1 MPKRRHHIF
10 WAAIALSLASC
21 STNFT
26 NVELDGKLPILKPRH
41 DLSAARL
48 ERDWIVIGSLGQAS
62 PTLQRDGTILHL
74 AIKSGPKLFAALRPI
89 NAQLL
94 ATPYLGWNWRIIEGS
109 VSNSPLQITI
119 GFLDGGIQ
127 RKNWSIASLWEP
139 NIPTFSR
146 SLTIEWA
153 PSALQRG
160 SMVVGLRDPKDRP
173 VARYIAR
180 GGRENLNRWWRET
193 VDLSALHA
201 RAWPDLNMQDTRMV
215 IAGIVV
221 NPGAGG
227 IAGHIRELHL
237 TR

>member
-1 MPKRRHHIF
+1 MLKRKHPIF
-10 WAAIALSLASC
+10 WAAIALSLTSC
-21 STNFT
+21 STSIT
-26 NVELDGKLPILKPRH
+26 NVELNGRLSILTPRH

-48 ERDWIVIGSLGQAS
+48 EREWIVIGSLRQAS

-74 AIKSGPKLFAALRPI
+74 AVKSGPKSFAALRPI

-94 ATPYLGWNWRIIEGS
+94 ATPYLGWNWRIIEGT

-119 GFLDGGIQ
+119 GFLDGGTQ
-127 RKNWSIASLWEP
+127 RKNWSVAPLWGS
-139 NIPTFSR
+139 NIPEFSR

-160 SMVVGLRDPKDRP
+160 SLMVGLRDRKDRP

-201 RAWPDLNMQDTRMV
+201 KAWPNLNMQDTRVV

-227 IAGHIRELHL
+227 VAGHIRKLHL